1 MAITF
6 SKSSGLNDDLWKVTD
21 TTLRMVMQDTDNEKN
36 NDDELVKAMF
46 KVKKSKKFGEKIGSM
61 TEFANIEAVEEGN
74 AYVQDEL
81 QAGFSKLIEHTPF
94 LKGFVCTREA
104 RDDGQIDMMKVAAAN
119 FVRAYKRS
127 RAQFASDA
135 LVSEGATFT
144 FGAKPGFDKTT
155 GDGKGLFDTEHKY
168 KVASLATAN
177 Q

>member
-46 KVKKSKKFGEKIGSM
+46 NVKKSKKFGEKIGSM
-61 TEFANIEAVEEGN
+61 TEFANFEAVEEGN

-94 LKGFVCTREA
+94 LKGFVCTR
-104 RDDGQIDMMKVAAAN
+104 
-119 FVRAYKRS
+119 
-127 RAQFASDA
+127 
-135 LVSEGATFT
+135 
-144 FGAKPGFDKTT
+144 
-155 GDGKGLFDTEHKY
+155 
-168 KVASLATAN
+168 
-177 Q
+177 